1 MILDSFRSCSEWR
14 AGCCVGVETPAG
26 EADLWGPRAG
36 PVLMHR
42 LHATSTRG
50 ERRDLGP
57 FSLLCWCRHGVCV
70 GVTPSGLC
78 GVLCGNEQPLG
89 FSKGRVLQTWSY

>member
-1 MILDSFRSCSEWR
+1 M
-14 AGCCVGVETPAG
+14 GVETPAG

-57 FSLLCWCRHGVCV
+57 FSLLCWCRHGVRVDALGPLRCAV
-70 GVTPSGLC
+70 
-78 GVLCGNEQPLG
+78 GNEQPLG